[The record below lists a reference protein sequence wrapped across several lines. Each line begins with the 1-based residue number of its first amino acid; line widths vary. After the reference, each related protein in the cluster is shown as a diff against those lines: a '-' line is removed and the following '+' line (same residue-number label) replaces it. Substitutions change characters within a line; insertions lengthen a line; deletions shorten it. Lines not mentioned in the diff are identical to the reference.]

1 MFILYLIHLLNLIKG
16 EKWEKLSRYFLISIS
31 FYNLVPF
38 TSRVIFAASP
48 TCLGLPRWHSG
59 KESTCQCR
67 RRKKYMF
74 DPWVGTIPWSRKWQP
89 TPVLLPGKSH
99 GQRSLAGCNPWD
111 HKDLD
116 ISVNTYQ
123 TLVKKK
129 KKVECLL
136 RNSQILFA
144 WHVILFPIMDIVKV
158 FSMKDKLCL
167 VADWRYHVYP
177 RYQGTQNLRLSGDLE
192 TVQTSTGPLLGNPKS
207 INFQGSIWCYQILET
222 N

>member
-74 DPWVGTIPWSRKWQP
+74 DPWVGTISWSRKWQP

-111 HKDLD
+111 HKELD
-116 ISVNTYQ
+116 MSVHTDQ
-123 TLVKKK
+123 TLGKKIK
-129 KKVECLL
+129 LNAYWEIHKFYSLDMWFY
-136 RNSQILFA
+136 SPSWILSKYFQ
-144 WHVILFPIMDIVKV
+144 
-158 FSMKDKLCL
+158 
-167 VADWRYHVYP
+167 WR
-177 RYQGTQNLRLSGDLE
+177 
-192 TVQTSTGPLLGNPKS
+192 
-207 INFQGSIWCYQILET
+207 INCAL
-222 N
+222 